1 MTVSKQSW
9 VDDGHCDLPQDLT
22 ARSRK
27 RKVRQHGDTSS
38 YKTLLAQPFTTET
51 QICRPGTSCDWFVR
65 GKEGDTVN
73 VILTREANSGGHQ
86 HTGGPI
92 GSASPSQFMLTGPY
106 PQNKKVIYRAP
117 AACGII
123 KIVWKFSSGAPDTDY
138 VHIKVE
144 GLEALSGSKS
154 LILIGATS
162 RHPDNHY
169 GTSQMNTQL
178 HSLADKF
185 FAKFSMPIAVND
197 MSLVWGGLFD
207 IDGTWGGPHQTH
219 REGRHADVRSQTM
232 DDIQKEFFRVEAE
245 KLFSGV
251 MLEFAGQTNEHWHLT
266 Q

>member
-1 MTVSKQSW
+1 MAASEQIW
-9 VDDGHCDLPQDLT
+9 IDDGRCDLPQLPT
-22 ARSRK
+22 PRARK
-27 RKVRQHGDTSS
+27 RKAGQLGGTSS
-38 YKTLLAQPFTTET
+38 YKTSLAQTPTTET
-51 QICRPGTSCDWFVR
+51 QVCKPGTSCNWFVYGR
-65 GKEGDTVN
+65 EGDTVN
-73 VILTREANSGGHQ
+73 VVLTREANSGGHQ
-86 HTGGPI
+86 HSGGPI
-92 GSASPSQFMLTGPY
+92 GSASPSQFVLAGPY

-123 KIVWKFSSGAPDTDY
+123 KIVWKFSSGDSDTDY

-144 GLEALSGSKS
+144 GLEALSGSQS

-162 RHPDNHY
+162 KHPDNHY
-169 GTSQMNTQL
+169 GTTAMNTKL

-185 FAKFSMPIAVND
+185 FAKFNVPIAVND

-207 IDGTWGGPHQTH
+207 IDGAWGGPHQTH

-232 DDIQKEFFRVEAE
+232 DDTQKEFFRVEAQ

-251 MLEFAGQTNEHWHLT
+251 VLEFPGQTNEHWHLT